1 MLSRFC
7 ALLYVLIVFPLSA
20 KVIDITVET
29 DIYFYAKDIIGKKPI
44 LEITDYSGKNAQ
56 RDVVEFILIQ
66 QALILGGAD
75 IEFNFLYGNYD
86 ARNLKLLNEGL
97 LLLSFDSLWL
107 SATEKYQDNLYI
119 SEPLI
124 KKGDY
129 FAGIFTSESNIEKY
143 SKAPVT
149 IRDMSIVSSKDWHV
163 DWLTL
168 QSLKP
173 KKLIHESDW
182 IVMAKMVSRGWV
194 DGMLAPFKKQDSF
207 SYIGPDY
214 KIFAIPNVKVA
225 LEDSR
230 HFVVSKKHPLGKQT
244 FEALQKGLVILK
256 ERGLIEKAY
265 RQAGFINEDVKEWR
279 TITSDKV
286 QFN

>member
-1 MLSRFC
+1 MLIRLLI
-7 ALLYVLIVFPLSA
+7 ALFLCSA
-20 KVIDITVET
+20 FSTYAKKVDITVET
-29 DIYFYAKDIIGKKPI
+29 DIYFYAKEIIGKKPV
-44 LEITDYSGKNAQ
+44 LEITDYSGVNAQ

-66 QALILGGAD
+66 QALILGGSD
-75 IEFNFLYGNYD
+75 IQFNFIYGNYD

-107 SATEKYQDNLYI
+107 SATEKYKENLYI
-119 SEPLI
+119 TEPLI
-124 KKGDY
+124 KKGEY
-129 FAGIFTSESNIEKY
+129 FAGIFTSEVNLKKY
-143 SKAPVT
+143 RNPPLT
-149 IRDMSIVSSKDWHV
+149 LNDMTIVSSKDWHV

-173 KKLIHESDW
+173 KELVHESDW

-194 DGMLAPFKKQDSF
+194 DGMLAPFKKQEHF
-207 SYIGPDY
+207 SYVGPDY
-214 KIFAIPNVKVA
+214 KIVAIPNVKVA
-225 LEDSR
+225 LDDSR
-230 HFVVSKKHPLGKQT
+230 HFVVSKKHPLGKET
-244 FEALQKGLVILK
+244 FEALQKGLMILR

-265 RQAGFINEDVKEWR
+265 RQAGFINDDVKGWR

>member
-1 MLSRFC
+1 MFRRLCVSF
-7 ALLYVLIVFPLSA
+7 YVFFAFSLNA

-29 DIYFYAKDIIGKKPI
+29 DIYFYAKNIIGNKSVI
-44 LEITDYSGKNAQ
+44 EITDYSGENAQ

-66 QALILGGAD
+66 QALILGGED
-75 IEFNFLYGNYD
+75 IEFNFIYGNYD
-86 ARNLKLLNEGL
+86 ARNLKLLNDGL

-107 SATEKYQDNLYI
+107 SATEKYKDNLYI

-124 KKGDY
+124 EKGDY
-129 FAGIFTSESNIEKY
+129 FAGIFTSERNKEKY
-143 SKAPVT
+143 SKAP
-149 IRDMSIVSSKDWHV
+149 ISINDMSFVSSKDWHV

-214 KIFAIPNVKVA
+214 NIVAIPNVKVA
-225 LEDSR
+225 LNDSR

-244 FEALQKGLVILK
+244 FDALQKGLKILN
-256 ERGLIEKAY
+256 ERGMIEKAY
-265 RQAGFINEDVKEWR
+265 RQAGFINDDVKNWS
-279 TITSDKV
+279 TINPKI
-286 QFN
+286 NN

>member
-1 MLSRFC
+1 MLSR
-7 ALLYVLIVFPLSA
+7 LYVLLCAFFAFSLNA

-29 DIYFYAKDIIGKKPI
+29 DIYFYAKNIIGNKSVI
-44 LEITDYSGKNAQ
+44 EITDYSGENAQ

-75 IEFNFLYGNYD
+75 IEFNFIYGNYD

-107 SATEKYQDNLYI
+107 SATEKYKDNLYI

-124 KKGDY
+124 EKGDY
-129 FAGIFTSESNIEKY
+129 FAGIFTSERHKEKY
-143 SKAPVT
+143 SKVP
-149 IRDMSIVSSKDWHV
+149 ISINDMSFVSSKDWHV

-214 KIFAIPNVKVA
+214 NIVAIPNVKIA
-225 LEDSR
+225 LNDSR

-244 FEALQKGLVILK
+244 FDALQKGLKILN
-256 ERGLIEKAY
+256 ERGMIEKAY
-265 RQAGFINEDVKEWR
+265 RQAGFINDDVSNWR
-279 TITSDKV
+279 TISPKV
-286 QFN
+286 NN